1 MIVTSQILRHKI
13 LAVFIN
19 VVSDGRRELETNFLA
34 VWERVFNSV
43 LVLKM
48 VAFLKSD
55 LGSLNSSTV
64 FVKMVSREVTDAI
77 KDAIS
82 QSMEEIITHAA
93 KATKRALEEEV
104 EKTIEMKSKLEE
116 MPKFKRKFN
125 EDQFKHSKEM
135 EKIMN
140 QISTNLEAKDID
152 QAQANVEEGKKLII
166 KRQKMIKIADREED
180 GWEVIKCYKSDAL
193 ASDTEDEK
201 RLNRSRKQAK
211 YNKRESLKTR
221 RLRYKRRY
229 EGTRSNSRDYN
240 NATYTSTYRS
250 GKDTPVCYFC
260 GREGHMQ
267 YSCPAKRNSNR
278 DK

>member
-1 MIVTSQILRHKI
+1 
-13 LAVFIN
+13 
-19 VVSDGRRELETNFLA
+19 
-34 VWERVFNSV
+34 
-43 LVLKM
+43 
-48 VAFLKSD
+48 
-55 LGSLNSSTV
+55 
-64 FVKMVSREVTDAI
+64 
-77 KDAIS
+77 
-82 QSMEEIITHAA
+82 
-93 KATKRALEEEV
+93 
-104 EKTIEMKSKLEE
+104 MKSKQEE

-152 QAQANVEEGKKLII
+152 QAQANVEEGKKILI

-180 GWEVIKCYKSDAL
+180 GWEVIKCYESDAL

-229 EGTRSNSRDYN
+229 EGSRSNSRDYN
-240 NATYTSTYRS
+240 NSTYTSTYRS
-250 GKDTPVCYFC
+250 GKDTEVCYFC

-267 YSCPAKRNSNR
+267 YSCPVSYTHLTLPTILLV
-278 DK
+278 